1 MSPRVWLSS
10 SAARSRSRAP
20 PCKTTS
26 PPTACHAL
34 EGGLNL
40 ESIDDADLTSAY
52 RLFLADSLNEGAD
65 EYDQDAVAAMGSLL
79 R

>member
-1 MSPRVWLSS
+1 M
-10 SAARSRSRAP
+10 
-20 PCKTTS
+20 
-26 PPTACHAL
+26 
-34 EGGLNL
+34 N
-40 ESIDDADLTSAY
+40 IDNADLTSAY